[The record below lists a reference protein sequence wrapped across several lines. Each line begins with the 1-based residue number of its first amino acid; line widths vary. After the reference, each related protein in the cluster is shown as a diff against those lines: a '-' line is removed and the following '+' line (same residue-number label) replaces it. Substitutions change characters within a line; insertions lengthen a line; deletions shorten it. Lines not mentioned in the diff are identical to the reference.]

1 MPVLLYYTG
10 FQKRVLFL
18 LTEIRDNIQ
27 QLGKKYE
34 CDDSDYHIQQI
45 GEPEELQSLDKELS
59 DSTASKNQMVMCIL
73 NMIKWQ
79 QIIYFMIS
87 CSCSQISE
95 LRLTNRSSLGVG
107 KNVKFETQKC
117 AWIFWKRMKLNVIH
131 RKTFRPSIQLNKQRF

>member
-79 QIIYFMIS
+79 QIIYLMIS
-87 CSCSQISE
+87 CSE

-107 KNVKFETQKC
+107 K
-117 AWIFWKRMKLNVIH
+117 M
-131 RKTFRPSIQLNKQRF
+131 

>member
-27 QLGKKYE
+27 QLRKKYE

-73 NMIKWQ
+73 NMIK
-79 QIIYFMIS
+79 
-87 CSCSQISE
+87 
-95 LRLTNRSSLGVG
+95 
-107 KNVKFETQKC
+107 
-117 AWIFWKRMKLNVIH
+117 
-131 RKTFRPSIQLNKQRF
+131 